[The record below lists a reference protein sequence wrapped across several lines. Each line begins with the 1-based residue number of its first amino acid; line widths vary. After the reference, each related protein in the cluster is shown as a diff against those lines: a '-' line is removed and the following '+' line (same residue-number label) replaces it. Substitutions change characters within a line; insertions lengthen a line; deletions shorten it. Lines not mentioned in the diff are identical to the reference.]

1 VVILLATE
9 FTIINK
15 TIKIPFEIED
25 IVVEG
30 DTNSKTI
37 TFNMP
42 NRFFDGV
49 DLSSKL
55 IRVAYKN
62 AEGKTG
68 YDTAYLNT
76 LNVDSFT
83 FDWTLSS
90 NVSVKSGVVSIW
102 VEFSE
107 ENYVWK
113 TKPQTFN
120 VEQSFHVLNN
130 ATPLDYSLAE
140 EFYANYVEEIITN
153 INDTDEPIL
162 IEGRRI
168 LVPVL
173 EDIIVSGDNRSQVIS
188 FIMDRYYENVDRAEK
203 VIAVK
208 FINADGH
215 SDRTKV
221 INKIVNDT
229 TITFGWLIDSK
240 VSKKDGYVSFAIEV
254 LGYDENNKFQVWS
267 TIPAQIKVEQGL
279 YVDDTIEEPNP
290 SWYQSFQLEAD
301 KKLNELS
308 SNEELRIIQENTRI
322 ENENLRIQQENIR
335 ELNEIQRIENE
346 NLRKFTLEAIEASYA
361 PRLTTVENTLSD
373 VVSKVDLVT
382 IEMQSGLYVH
392 SKVTD
397 DCFAELKIAGATS
410 ITPANPDL
418 EISPDNIA
426 TIKNAVDFDV
436 LTIGKNWFN
445 IYDCKPGANL
455 TLFDGIFTT
464 APLGNYGGFSID
476 TVYSTQL
483 GVNLGISNQ
492 SILAGSYTISF
503 KLRLKS
509 GSYNKGLNKITI
521 WDGNGAQASV
531 IINSNPAISSS
542 FQTYIGSFALDKR
555 FENYGITFQIQTT
568 DSTDVVLEMI
578 DLQIEKGNVTSYEP
592 YKSNKFHIGFELAE
606 GDILEY
612 IGDNKAKLI
621 KKKERVV
628 LDGSDDE
635 NWTFLND
642 NTDYVEYRLPYSM
655 GTTGTLS
662 NINSHFPNTTNSRIS
677 LVSNAI
683 YLRFPKNIENYP
695 TDVASLKAS
704 LQTSPVT
711 IQYNLATTIET
722 IIELQPIETY
732 KGVTNIYTTADV
744 QPTITA
750 KFKSRLANAVEVLL
764 SETSKLK
771 QAVISLGGTL

>member
-1 VVILLATE
+1 MQLNFKVIGQTLTWENPSIKPVANSRGYLKAHFNLPE
-9 FTIINK
+9 EYIGLVAAHFKMYQNGNLVGRYAELDENFTCDVPPEIINEG
-15 TIKIPFEIED
+15 TLYVSVACCNEDLFIPTNHVPVEIKPSGVPVELLPTPDGKENQFEEFNQMYNEVKEAHSEIEAL
-25 IVVEG
+25 VHA
-30 DTNSKTI
+30 K
-37 TFNMP
+37 
-42 NRFFDGV
+42 
-49 DLSSKL
+49 
-55 IRVAYKN
+55 
-62 AEGKTG
+62 
-68 YDTAYLNT
+68 
-76 LNVDSFT
+76 
-83 FDWTLSS
+83 
-90 NVSVKSGVVSIW
+90 
-102 VEFSE
+102 E
-107 ENYVWK
+107 EEYV
-113 TKPQTFN
+113 
-120 VEQSFHVLNN
+120 
-130 ATPLDYSLAE
+130 
-140 EFYANYVEEIITN
+140 
-153 INDTDEPIL
+153 
-162 IEGRRI
+162 
-168 LVPVL
+168 
-173 EDIIVSGDNRSQVIS
+173 
-188 FIMDRYYENVDRAEK
+188 
-203 VIAVK
+203 
-208 FINADGH
+208 
-215 SDRTKV
+215 
-221 INKIVNDT
+221 
-229 TITFGWLIDSK
+229 
-240 VSKKDGYVSFAIEV
+240 
-254 LGYDENNKFQVWS
+254 
-267 TIPAQIKVEQGL
+267 
-279 YVDDTIEEPNP
+279 
-290 SWYQSFQLEAD
+290 
-301 KKLNELS
+301 
-308 SNEELRIIQENTRI
+308 
-322 ENENLRIQQENIR
+322 
-335 ELNEIQRIENE
+335 
-346 NLRKFTLEAIEASYA
+346 
-361 PRLTTVENTLSD
+361 PRLTAVEKIAND
-373 VVSKVDLVT
+373 IVPKIDLAT
-382 IEMQSGLYVH
+382 IDTQTGTSVQSQ
-392 SKVTD
+392 KAD
-397 DCFAELKIAGATS
+397 DCFAELKIEGNTL
-410 ITPANPDL
+410 ITKLNPDL

-426 TIKNAVDFDV
+426 TIKNAMDFDV
-436 LTIGKNWFN
+436 LAIGKNWFN
-445 IYDCKPGANL
+445 IYDCRPGANL

-509 GSYNKGLNKITI
+509 GSYNKGLNKIAI

-568 DSTDVVLEMI
+568 DSRDVVLEMI

-677 LVSNAI
+677 LVGNAI